1 MVRLEPVLL
10 RIPSPDVPAEQ
21 AVCLVRAISDEAV
34 AYGEACLDEPDLF
47 VPALDLLSDAVAHTE
62 PEDYNLTW
70 QRMTALLAEVEPD
83 PPEDHVAVMGAID
96 MALWDLA
103 GRKLDAPCCRM
114 AGGRRAPRLD
124 CTAGG
129 LRVGQDDL
137 EQAAEMLREQ
147 FGAVEIR
154 LSGEAARDVPAIHRL
169 RRALGE
175 MAPLMA
181 DAGEGYAEMDDARKV
196 GQALEQVEAF
206 WYENPLPAGRWEEY
220 AVLRETLGTGLAG
233 GRGLHALADIEAALC
248 AGACD
253 IIVADLRR
261 CGGLSAARRIADLAA
276 IHGVRMSLHCGPSP
290 LAHLA
295 AAHLAAANWH
305 LGPLKVE
312 PTDSPLRELVAPA
325 PVFRGGFIDVPQGP
339 GLGAQVQETV
349 VERYQVAVADE

>member
-10 RIPSPDVPAEQ
+10 QIPSSDASAER
-21 AVCLVRAISDEAV
+21 AVFLVRAISSDDV
-34 AYGEACLDEPDLF
+34 AYGEASLDDPDLF
-47 VPALDLLSDAVAHTE
+47 PLALDLLSDAVAHTE

-70 QRMTALLAEVEPD
+70 QRMTAQLAEVAPD
-83 PPEDHVAVMGAID
+83 PPGDHVAVMGAID

-103 GRKLDAPCCRM
+103 GRKLGVPCFRM

-137 EQAAEMLREQ
+137 DQTAQALREQ
-147 FGAVEIR
+147 FGAVEMR
-154 LSGEAARDVPAIHRL
+154 LSGEATRDVPAIHRL

-175 MAPLMA
+175 MPPLMA
-181 DAGEGYAEMDDARKV
+181 DAGAGYPDMDDARRV

-206 WYENPLPAGRWEEY
+206 WYENPLPAGRWDEY
-220 AVLRETLGTGLAG
+220 AALRESLGTGLAG

-248 AGACD
+248 AGAVD

-276 IHGVRMSLHCGPSP
+276 IHGVRMSLHCGASP
-290 LAHLA
+290 LAQLA
-295 AAHLAAANWH
+295 AAHLAAAHWH
-305 LGPLKVE
+305 LGPLEVE
-312 PTDSPLRELVAPA
+312 PTDSPLRELVSPA
-325 PVFRGGFIDVPQGP
+325 PVFKGGFLDVPQAP
-339 GLGAQVQETV
+339 GLGGQVQEAV
-349 VERYQVAVADE
+349 VERYQVAMPDE